1 MFSSFD
7 TNLISKLK
15 FGFNSWQTRDKFQS
29 INTTI
34 FFDFPPKNTNCLYFI
49 YSTVTDSKCIYK
61 YWELTKQRIAKQIE
75 LNASKVAGC
84 LTFSEEEEKSYDII
98 IKRNETKQKELLGSI
113 NNRTRIASYQA
124 LKAVH
129 NNAHIRP

>member
-1 MFSSFD
+1 M
-7 TNLISKLK
+7 
-15 FGFNSWQTRDKFQS
+15 
-29 INTTI
+29 
-34 FFDFPPKNTNCLYFI
+34 YFI

-98 IKRNETKQKELLGSI
+98 IKRNETKQNKRNYWVALTIGRES
-113 NNRTRIASYQA
+113 RATR
-124 LKAVH
+124 
-129 NNAHIRP
+129 R